1 MMSSRSRK
9 GLKRRCRRSSQRTSS
24 SRRSTRPAPK
34 SPARTGGSEV
44 LVSNVR
50 KQYPGADPV
59 VPEALDNPVLTL
71 EGQEFPITGPVQGD
85 DGPGNSVVYIPS
97 LKAVVTGDIAFD
109 HVYFGGPKSPA
120 REGWAKTID
129 QILALK
135 PVILIPGHEGPGAT
149 HDLRAIDFMKKYMAD
164 WDANVAASK
173 N

>member
-1 MMSSRSRK
+1 M
-9 GLKRRCRRSSQRTSS
+9 KRRCRRSSQRTSS

-97 LKAVVTGDIAFD
+97 LKAVVTGDVVFD
-109 HVYFGGPKSPA
+109 HVYFGVPRDKA
-120 REGWAKTID
+120 REEWSKTISIRLRRCSPPSSCRASGN
-129 QILALK
+129 QLLHKSYLCFWNPNLK
-135 PVILIPGHEGPGAT
+135 TNCNHNTINT
-149 HDLRAIDFMKKYMAD
+149 
-164 WDANVAASK
+164 
-173 N
+173 